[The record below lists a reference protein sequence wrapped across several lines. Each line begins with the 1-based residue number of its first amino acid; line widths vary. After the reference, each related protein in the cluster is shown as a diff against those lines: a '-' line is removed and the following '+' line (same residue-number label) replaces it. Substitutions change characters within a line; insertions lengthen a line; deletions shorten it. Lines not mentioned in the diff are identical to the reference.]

1 LSRVQSLGIG
11 KLGSSEDLAVDSK
24 GRIYG
29 GTQDGS
35 VLRLTLAQDG
45 EETVETF
52 AQTGGRPVGLDFD
65 AKGNLIVA
73 DGIKGLISIDPE
85 GKVKV
90 LSTEANGVPFGL
102 PNDVEVASDGRIYFS
117 DSSSVWGINESL
129 YDLLEARPN
138 GRLLRYDP
146 MTGQTDV
153 LLDGLYYAN
162 GVTLSKDEGF
172 VLVNETFRY
181 RITRYWL
188 TGVRAGSSEVF
199 IDNLPGFPDG
209 ISGNRRGTFWLA
221 LFTVRNP
228 TADWMHPRPWLK
240 STLSILPGFLWPAP
254 EQYGLVLALDEKG
267 RIVKSLHDPTGEI
280 VTEVTSAEEHGGYL
294 YLGNLHRD
302 RVWRYALGEQKN

>member
-1 LSRVQSLGIG
+1 MIDERVAPEHGGGPVHIG
-11 KLGSSEDLAVDSK
+11 SD
-24 GRIYG
+24 GR
-29 GTQDGS
+29 D
-35 VLRLTLAQDG
+35 
-45 EETVETF
+45 
-52 AQTGGRPVGLDFD
+52 
-65 AKGNLIVA
+65 
-73 DGIKGLISIDPE
+73 
-85 GKVKV
+85 
-90 LSTEANGVPFGL
+90 GVPFGL

-146 MTGQTDV
+146 KTGQSEV

-209 ISGNRRGTFWLA
+209 IMAFARHINEGKNVLTKKPIYIQREDKSSGLICEIALQYNDGYAENVYSFANNINTKTMFFIGITFKA
-221 LFTVRNP
+221 Q
-228 TADWMHPRPWLK
+228 
-240 STLSILPGFLWPAP
+240 S
-254 EQYGLVLALDEKG
+254 
-267 RIVKSLHDPTGEI
+267 
-280 VTEVTSAEEHGGYL
+280 
-294 YLGNLHRD
+294 
-302 RVWRYALGEQKN
+302 